1 MLQVVK
7 YYTNSENK
15 ITHAEVS
22 YTVVDGELSATASTI
37 MGLRAPLS
45 VDDYTEAAVFKSI
58 AIHVTKINNL
68 IESARTKLEV
78 SALTET
84 VV

>member
-22 YTVVDGELSATASTI
+22 YTIVNGEVSGIASTV
-37 MGLRAPLS
+37 MPLRTPLEEY
-45 VDDYTEAAVFKSI
+45 DEALVLKSI

-68 IESARTKLEV
+68 IESARTKLAV

-84 VV
+84 VL

>member
-15 ITHAEVS
+15 ITHVEVS
-22 YTVVDGELSATASTI
+22 YTVVEGEVSGTASAVI
-37 MGLRAPLS
+37 PVRAPLEEY
-45 VDDYTEAAVFKSI
+45 DEALVLKSI

-84 VV
+84 VL

>member
-22 YTVVDGELSATASTI
+22 YTVVDGEVSGTVSTV
-37 MGLRAPLS
+37 MPLRAPLEEYDEAS
-45 VDDYTEAAVFKSI
+45 VIKSI
-58 AIHVTKINNL
+58 AIHSTKINNL
-68 IESARTKLEV
+68 IESARTKLKV

-84 VV
+84 VL